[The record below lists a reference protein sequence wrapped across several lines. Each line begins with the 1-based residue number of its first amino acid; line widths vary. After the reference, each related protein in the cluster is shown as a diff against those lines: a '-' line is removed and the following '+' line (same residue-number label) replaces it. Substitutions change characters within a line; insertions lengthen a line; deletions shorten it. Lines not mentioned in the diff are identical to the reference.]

1 MSYPVRYT
9 QAAREDLVRLYRYL
23 LERDLDAAARALEA
37 IERGVAML
45 RLFPFTC
52 RKIDESNP
60 FLRELIVSFG
70 TSGYVLLFEIESAE
84 QVTIL
89 AVRHQRE
96 DDYH

>member
-1 MSYPVRYT
+1 MSYQVRYT
-9 QAAREDLVRLYRYL
+9 RAAREDLVRLYRYL
-23 LERDLDAAARALEA
+23 LERDEEAAARASEA
-37 IERGVAML
+37 IGRGVAML

-70 TSGYVLLFEIESAE
+70 TSGYVLLFEIETAE

-96 DDYH
+96 EDYH

>member
-9 QAAREDLVRLYRYL
+9 HAAREDLVRLYRYL
-23 LERDLDAAARALEA
+23 LERDVDAAARALEA

-45 RLFPFTC
+45 RSFPFTC
-52 RKIDESNP
+52 RKIDEGNP

-70 TSGYVLLFEIESAE
+70 MSGYVLLFEIESAE

>member
-1 MSYPVRYT
+1 MIYRVRYT
-9 QAAREDLVRLYRYL
+9 RAAREDLVRMYRYL
-23 LERDLDAAARALEA
+23 LERDVDAAARAVDA
-37 IERGVAML
+37 IEQGIAMP
-45 RLFPFTC
+45 RMFPFTC
-52 RKIDESNP
+52 RKVDHGNP

-70 TSGYVLLFEIESAE
+70 TSGYVLLFEIEAAE

>member
-9 QAAREDLVRLYRYL
+9 CAAREDLVRLYRYL
-23 LERDLDAAARALEA
+23 LERDVDAAARALES

-52 RKIDESNP
+52 RKIDEGNP

>member
-9 QAAREDLVRLYRYL
+9 NAAREDLVRLYRYL
-23 LERDLDAAARALEA
+23 LERDVDAAARALEA

-84 QVTIL
+84 HVTIL

>member
-1 MSYPVRYT
+1 M
-9 QAAREDLVRLYRYL
+9 YRYL
-23 LERDLDAAARALEA
+23 LERDIDAAARAADA
-37 IERGVAML
+37 IEQGVAML
-45 RLFPFTC
+45 RMFPFTC
-52 RKIDESNP
+52 RKIDDGNS

-70 TSGYVLLFEIESAE
+70 TSGYVLLFEIEAAE

>member
-1 MSYPVRYT
+1 M
-9 QAAREDLVRLYRYL
+9 RLYRYL
-23 LERDLDAAARALEA
+23 LERDAEAAAGPLEV
-37 IERGVAML
+37 IERGVTML

-52 RKIDESNP
+52 RKIDASNP

-70 TSGYVLLFEIESAE
+70 TSGYVSLFEIESAE

-96 DDYH
+96 DDYR

>member
-9 QAAREDLVRLYRYL
+9 RAASEDLVRLYRYL
-23 LERDLDAAARALEA
+23 LERDVDAAARALEA

-52 RKIDESNP
+52 RKIDEGNP

-70 TSGYVLLFEIESAE
+70 MSGYVLLFEIESAE